1 MPDSPSPVV
10 ARAQKPKALTSLLQP
25 RQHSTPIPPGM
36 QEKMAAFAN
45 AKRGNPPTLDA
56 TTAALQRTS
65 LSPAEIPNLRPAN
78 SYPAPAVARP
88 RGGGMMG
95 RRKPNFTLKDIEGAG
110 GASGAGLGAGR
121 PSLRPDTTT
130 PAFSNFSKIVDLS
143 GALNFSGKA
152 VLHADG
158 VDFSNGAS
166 FQINMGQ
173 LQLDEELGKG
183 NYGTVKKVLHRP
195 TNVYMAM
202 KEIQLELSPAKLNGI
217 IMELDILHRAVAPE
231 IVEFYGAFTI
241 ESCVYYCM
249 EYMDAGSLDKVLGI
263 KTTAQG
269 GGWEGELGEGAPE
282 DVLGRIAANMVR
294 GLKFLKDNLQIM
306 HRDVK
311 PTNVLVN
318 RKGQVKL
325 CDFGVSGQLDNS
337 IAKTN
342 IGCQTYFAPER
353 IQGTTTGTDVQEAF
367 NTYTVSSD
375 VWSLGLSIIEVAMGR
390 YPYPPETYSNVFAQL
405 QAIVH
410 GEPPQLPE
418 VKEKTEGDY
427 LEVHFS
433 EEARDWVRCC
443 LIKDPTRRATYAELL
458 EHPFLVADAQREVN
472 MVAWVAGALGRR
484 ELHAQIR
491 TQSMALANEPVS
503 V

>member
-1 MPDSPSPVV
+1 MPDPP
-10 ARAQKPKALTSLLQP
+10 RAPPKKALTSLLSA
-25 RQHSTPIPPGM
+25 RQNATPIPPGM

-45 AKRGNPPTLDA
+45 SKRGHTPALDA

-65 LSPAEIPNLRPAN
+65 LGGPIDPPNLRPAN
-78 SYPAPAVARP
+78 SYPAPAIARP

-95 RRKPNFTLKDIEGAG
+95 RRKPLNFSLRDIEGAG
-110 GASGAGLGAGR
+110 GAAGAGLGAGR
-121 PSLRPDTTT
+121 PSLRNDAA

-166 FQINMGQ
+166 FQINMSQ

-202 KEIQLELSPAKLNGI
+202 KEIQLELSPSKLDGI

-249 EYMDAGSLDKVLGI
+249 EFMDAGSLDKVLGI

-282 DVLGRIAANMVR
+282 DVLGRIAASMVR

-311 PTNVLVN
+311 PTNVLAN
-318 RKGQVKL
+318 RKGQIKL

-375 VWSLGLSIIEVAMGR
+375 VWSLGLSIIEIAMGR

-418 VKEKTEGDY
+418 VKEKTDADP

-443 LIKDPTRRATYAELL
+443 LIKDPTRRYTYAELL
-458 EHPFLVADAQREVN
+458 EHPFLVADAKREVN
-472 MVAWVAGALGRR
+472 MVAWVAGALARR
-484 ELHAQIR
+484 DIQARMRAQGAEM
-491 TQSMALANEPVS
+491 SDEPVS

>member
-1 MPDSPSPVV
+1 MSKPSKPLLL
-10 ARAQKPKALTSLLQP
+10 QKPNA
-25 RQHSTPIPPGM
+25 TPLPPGM
-36 QEKMAAFAN
+36 QEKLAAFA
-45 AKRGNPPTLDA
+45 ASKRGATPGVDA
-56 TTAALQRTS
+56 TTAALQRAT
-65 LSPAEIPNLRPAN
+65 LSGPSDIPNLRPAN
-78 SYPAPAVARP
+78 SFPPPRP

-95 RRKPNFTLKDIEGAG
+95 RRKPNFTLKDIEGGG

-121 PSLRPDTTT
+121 PPVRTDTA

-166 FQINMGQ
+166 FQINMTQ
-173 LQLDEELGKG
+173 LQLDEELGRG

-195 TNVYMAM
+195 TNVFMAM
-202 KEIQLELSPAKLNGI
+202 KEIPLELSPAKLDGI

-263 KTTAQG
+263 KTIQQG
-269 GGWEGELGEGAPE
+269 GGWVGELGEGAPE
-282 DVLGRIAANMVR
+282 DVLGRIASSMSR

-318 RKGQVKL
+318 RKGEIKL

-353 IQGTTTGTDVQEAF
+353 IQGTTAGTDAQEAF

-375 VWSLGLSIIEVAMGR
+375 VWSLGLSIIEVALGR
-390 YPYPPETYSNVFAQL
+390 YPYPPETYNNVFVQL

-418 VKEKTEGDY
+418 VKSSSDVDP
-427 LEVHFS
+427 LEVQFS
-433 EEARDWVRCC
+433 EEARDWVRIC
-443 LIKDPTRRATYAELL
+443 LIKDPAQRATYADLL
-458 EHPFLVADAQREVN
+458 AHPFLVADSQREVN
-472 MVAWVAGALGRR
+472 MMAWVAGALGRR
-484 ELHAQIR
+484 ELQARLRRELLETADGTH
-491 TQSMALANEPVS
+491 EPLS

>member
-1 MPDSPSPVV
+1 MPDNALKPQ
-10 ARAQKPKALTSLLQP
+10 AKPKALTSLLQP
-25 RQHSTPIPPGM
+25 RQNSTPMPPGI

-45 AKRGNPPTLDA
+45 AKRGNAPPLDA
-56 TTAALQRTS
+56 TTAALQRAS
-65 LSPAEIPNLRPAN
+65 LSDTPVLRPAN
-78 SYPAPAVARP
+78 SYPAPAVSRP

-110 GASGAGLGAGR
+110 GAGGAGLGAGR
-121 PSLRPDTTT
+121 PSMLRNDAA

-143 GALNFSGKA
+143 GALNFNGKA

-173 LQLDEELGKG
+173 FQLDEELGKG

-202 KEIQLELSPAKLNGI
+202 KEIQLELSPAKLDGI

-249 EYMDAGSLDKVLGI
+249 ECMDAGSLDKVLGI

-282 DVLGRIAANMVR
+282 DVLGRIASNMVR

-311 PTNVLVN
+311 PTNVLAN
-318 RKGQVKL
+318 RKGEIKL

-353 IQGTTTGTDVQEAF
+353 IQGTTTGADVQEAF

-375 VWSLGLSIIEVAMGR
+375 VWSLGLSIIEIAMGR

-410 GEPPQLPE
+410 GEPPVLP
-418 VKEKTEGDY
+418 
-427 LEVHFS
+427 EVHFS

-443 LIKDPTRRATYAELL
+443 LIKDPAQRATYAELL
-458 EHPFLVADAQREVN
+458 EHSFLAADAQREVN
-472 MVAWVAGALGRR
+472 MAAWVAGALGRR
-484 ELHAQIR
+484 EIQAQLR
-491 TQSMALANEPVS
+491 GQSLGTTNEPAS

>member
-1 MPDSPSPVV
+1 MPQEPASAPRVQ
-10 ARAQKPKALTSLLQP
+10 QKSKLILGSRPNA
-25 RQHSTPIPPGM
+25 TPIPPGM

-45 AKRGNPPTLDA
+45 AKRGSSNSGVDA
-56 TTAALQRTS
+56 TAAALQRAT
-65 LSPAEIPNLRPAN
+65 LSPNEPPSLRPAN
-78 SYPAPAVARP
+78 SYPLAAAAARS

-95 RRKPNFTLKDIEGAG
+95 RRKPNFTLKDIESTG
-110 GASGAGLGAGR
+110 GALGAGLGAGR
-121 PSLRPDTTT
+121 PPLRNDAA
-130 PAFSNFSKIVDLS
+130 PAFSNFSKIVDPS

-166 FQINMGQ
+166 FQINMTQ

-202 KEIQLELSPAKLNGI
+202 KEIRLELSPAKLDGI

-294 GLKFLKDNLQIM
+294 GLKFLKDNLRIM

-318 RKGQVKL
+318 RKGEVKL

-353 IQGTTTGTDVQEAF
+353 IQGTTAVNDVQEAF

-375 VWSLGLSIIEVAMGR
+375 VWSLGLSIIEVALGR
-390 YPYPPETYSNVFAQL
+390 YPYPPETYSNVFVQL

-410 GEPPQLPE
+410 GDPPGLPE
-418 VKEKTEGDY
+418 VKPVTDGDPF
-427 LEVHFS
+427 EVHFS

-443 LIKDPTRRATYAELL
+443 LIKDPQRRATYGELL

-484 ELHAQIR
+484 QLQTRVREQL
-491 TQSMALANEPVS
+491 LNEPVS

>member
-1 MPDSPSPVV
+1 MPEEPSPVV
-10 ARAQKPKALTSLLQP
+10 ARTQKPKALTSLLQS
-25 RQHSTPIPPGM
+25 RQNATPIPPGM
-36 QEKMAAFAN
+36 QAKMEAFAK
-45 AKRGNPPTLDA
+45 AKRGPAPSVDSTA
-56 TTAALQRTS
+56 AALQRTS
-65 LSPAEIPNLRPAN
+65 LDSPVDAPNLRPAH
-78 SYPAPAVARP
+78 SYPAPRP

-110 GASGAGLGAGR
+110 AT
-121 PSLRPDTTT
+121 PH

-166 FQINMGQ
+166 FQINMTQ
-173 LQLDEELGKG
+173 LQLNEELGKG

-282 DVLGRIAANMVR
+282 DVLGRIASHMVR

-318 RKGQVKL
+318 RKGHVKL

-337 IAKTN
+337 VAKTN

-353 IQGTTTGTDVQEAF
+353 IQGTTTGADVQDAF

-410 GEPPQLPE
+410 GEPPQLPAK
-418 VKEKTEGDY
+418 KEKTDGDPF
-427 LEVHFS
+427 ECEFS

-472 MVAWVAGALGRR
+472 MPAWVAGALGRR
-484 ELHAQIR
+484 ELQTLAR
-491 TQSMALANEPVS
+491 TQFADSISEPLS

>member
-1 MPDSPSPVV
+1 M
-10 ARAQKPKALTSLLQP
+10 
-25 RQHSTPIPPGM
+25 STPHPES
-36 QEKMAAFAN
+36 QSYLFQFAAT
-45 AKRGNPPTLDA
+45 KRGPAPNLNS

-65 LSPAEIPNLRPAN
+65 ISPAEPPSLRPAN
-78 SYPAPAVARP
+78 SYPPPPP

-95 RRKPNFTLKDIEGAG
+95 RRRPNLTLKDMEGIG

-121 PSLRPDTTT
+121 PPPLRNDVA
-130 PAFSNFSKIVDLS
+130 PAFANFSKIVDLS

-166 FQINMGQ
+166 FQINMTQ

-195 TNVYMAM
+195 TNVFMAM
-202 KEIQLELSPAKLNGI
+202 KEIQLELSPSKLDGI

-263 KTTAQG
+263 KTIAQG
-269 GGWEGELGEGAPE
+269 GGWSGELGEGAPE
-282 DVLGRIAANMVR
+282 EVLGRIAASMVR

-311 PTNVLVN
+311 PTNVLMS
-318 RKGQVKL
+318 RKGSVKL

-353 IQGTTTGTDVQEAF
+353 IQGTTGADAQEAF

-375 VWSLGLSIIEVAMGR
+375 VWSLGLSIIEVALGR
-390 YPYPPETYSNVFAQL
+390 YPYPPETYNNVFAQL

-418 VKEKTEGDY
+418 EKKPTETDPV
-427 LEVHFS
+427 EVHFS
-433 EEARDWVRCC
+433 AEARDWVRCC
-443 LIKDPTRRATYAELL
+443 LIKDPAHRATYAQLL
-458 EHPFLVADAQREVN
+458 EHPFLLADRQREVD
-472 MVAWVAGALGRR
+472 MVTWVAGALGRR
-484 ELHAQIR
+484 EAQAQLR
-491 TQSMALANEPVS
+491 RQLLLEVETETVTEPVS

>member
-1 MPDSPSPVV
+1 MSNTK
-10 ARAQKPKALTSLLQP
+10 RQNALTSLLQP
-25 RQHSTPIPPGM
+25 KSHNATPIPPGM
-36 QEKMAAFAN
+36 QEKMAAFAA
-45 AKRGNPPTLDA
+45 AKRGTAPGLDA
-56 TTAALQRTS
+56 TTAALQRAT
-65 LSPAEIPNLRPAN
+65 LSNPTEAPNLRPAN
-78 SYPAPAVARP
+78 SYPAPRP
-88 RGGGMMG
+88 KGGGGMMG
-95 RRKPNFTLKDIEGAG
+95 RRKQPGFTLKDIEGVG
-110 GASGAGLGAGR
+110 GPSGAGLGAGR
-121 PSLRPDTTT
+121 PPLRNDTA

-166 FQINMGQ
+166 FQINMTQ

-195 TNVYMAM
+195 TNVFMAM
-202 KEIQLELSPAKLNGI
+202 KEIPLELSPSKLDGI

-263 KTTAQG
+263 KTIQQG
-269 GGWEGELGEGAPE
+269 GGWTGELGEGAPE
-282 DVLGRIAANMVR
+282 EVLGRIASSMVR

-311 PTNVLVN
+311 PTNVLIN
-318 RKGQVKL
+318 RKGQIKL

-353 IQGTTTGTDVQEAF
+353 IQGTTVGTDAQEAF
-367 NTYTVSSD
+367 NTYTVASD
-375 VWSLGLSIIEVAMGR
+375 VWSLGLSIIEVALGK
-390 YPYPPETYSNVFAQL
+390 YPYPPETYNNVFAQL

-418 VKEKTEGDY
+418 SKPKTDADS
-427 LEVHFS
+427 LEQHFS
-433 EEARDWVRCC
+433 EQARDWVRIC
-443 LIKDPTRRATYAELL
+443 LIKDPAQRATYADLL
-458 EHPFLVADAQREVN
+458 EHPFLVADSQREVS
-472 MVAWVAGALGRR
+472 MIAWVAGALGRR
-484 ELHAQIR
+484 ELQARLRRELQD
-491 TQSMALANEPVS
+491 TDTVNEPVS